1 MMAKRRPL
9 SARLVLIALA
19 CGVASSGCGDGAR
32 GGVAA
37 APAAGV
43 TYARDVAPILRDN
56 CVPCHHPGGAGPF
69 SLETYADVRRRARQI
84 VKVTRTRY
92 MPPWLPAPNDP
103 EFADVRRLSDTQI
116 GTLAAWVDQGTPA
129 GDLSALAP
137 PPVFHEGWQLGEP
150 DLVLRAPV
158 AWTMPAEGPDVYRNF
173 VFRVPLQTGR
183 FVKGL
188 EILPGNR
195 RVTHH
200 ANVLVDRSGWS
211 RARDAEDP
219 DVGFAGM
226 DLQIASDRFDPD
238 SHFLFWKPGTPP
250 SWEPSDMP
258 WRLEPGADLVLNAHL
273 RPSGKPESVQP
284 SLGIYFTDTPPT
296 RFPMLLQLEHD
307 GALDIPAG
315 ATDFTVHD
323 ELVLPV
329 NVQLAAVYP
338 HAHYLGRQFEA
349 RAVRPDGSSVE
360 LIRIRDWDP
369 AWQGVFRYAQPVALP
384 AGTRIS
390 MRWHYDNS
398 TSNPRNPHTPPVRV
412 HAGDQATDEMGHL
425 WLQVVPARRED
436 QAVLQES
443 VMRHRLEK
451 YPGDFSASANLAA
464 VLQTM
469 GRVEE
474 AIGLY
479 KQAIHAR
486 PDVASVHNA
495 LGTAL
500 QARGE
505 AAEAIAEFA
514 EASRLDPRST
524 DAHYNWGNALLAM
537 NRPHDALPHFERV
550 LRSLPSDAA
559 ALNDYGSAL
568 AMAGQWQ
575 KAAGALARAVEIAP
589 ENGYAHYNLARVLV
603 RLGRFSEALPHYE
616 AAVRLDP
623 GNTDAA
629 EELEALR
636 KELRAKASG
645 D

>member
-1 MMAKRRPL
+1 MAGSIRVAVCL
-9 SARLVLIALA
+9 ALVALA
-19 CGVASSGCGDGAR
+19 CGVSAGCGDRTGAR
-32 GGVAA
+32 ADA
-37 APAAGV
+37 APAPEV
-43 TYARDVAPILRDN
+43 TYARDIAPMLRDN

-69 SLETYADVRRRARQI
+69 SLETYDQVRRRARQI

-92 MPPWLPAPNDP
+92 MPPWLPSPNAP
-103 EFADVRRLSDTQI
+103 EFADIRRLSDAQI
-116 GTLAAWVDQGTPA
+116 ASLAAWVAQGTKAGELSTLASPPA
-129 GDLSALAP
+129 
-137 PPVFHEGWQLGEP
+137 FHEGWQLGEP

-158 AWTMPAEGPDVYRNF
+158 AWTVPADGPDVYRNF
-173 VFRVPLQTGR
+173 VFRVPLQASR

-219 DVGFAGM
+219 GVGFAGM

-250 SWEPSDMP
+250 SWEPPDMP
-258 WRLEPGADLVLNAHL
+258 WRLDPGADLVLNAHF

-284 SLGIYFTDTPPT
+284 SLGIYFTDTPPR

-307 GALDIPAG
+307 GALDIPPG
-315 ATDFTVHD
+315 VTDFTVSD

-338 HAHYLGRQFEA
+338 HAHYLGREFEA
-349 RAVRPDGSSVE
+349 RAVRPDGGSVD

-369 AWQGVFRYAQPVALP
+369 AWQGVFRYAHPIALP
-384 AGTRIS
+384 AGTRVS
-390 MRWHYDNS
+390 MRWRYDNS

-425 WLQVVPARRED
+425 WLQVIPARRED
-436 QAVLQES
+436 QAVLQEA

-451 YPGDFSASANLAA
+451 YPGDFSASVNLAA

-469 GRVEE
+469 GRVDE

-479 KQAIHAR
+479 RQAIRAR

-500 QARGE
+500 QARG
-505 AAEAIAEFA
+505 AVAEAIAQFA
-514 EASRLDPRST
+514 EASRLDPRGT

-537 NRPHDALPHFERV
+537 NRPQEAIPHFERV
-550 LRSLPSDAA
+550 LRSTPSDAA

-568 AMAGQWQ
+568 AMAGQWPR
-575 KAAGALARAVEIAP
+575 AAVVLARAVEAAP

-603 RLGRFSEALPHYE
+603 RLGRLREALPHYE
-616 AAVRLDP
+616 AAVRIDP
-623 GNTDAA
+623 ANSDAA
-629 EELEALR
+629 EELAAVRKALG
-636 KELRAKASG
+636 ATGSG
-645 D
+645 